1 MQIITTE
8 YQMVN
13 YMAMQG
19 NKTTYTP
26 DAGSYICDR
35 ACEALHI
42 HVVSAYEAHAF
53 RISS

>member
-8 YQMVN
+8 HQMDN
-13 YMAMQG
+13 YLATPG
-19 NKTTYTP
+19 NMSACTP

-42 HVVSAYEAHAF
+42 HAVSTHEPHAL